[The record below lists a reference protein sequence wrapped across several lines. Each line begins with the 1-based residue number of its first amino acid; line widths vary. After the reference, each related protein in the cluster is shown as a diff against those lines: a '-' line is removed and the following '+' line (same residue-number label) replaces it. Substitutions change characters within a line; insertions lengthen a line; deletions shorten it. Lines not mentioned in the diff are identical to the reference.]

1 MYQTHSFLKLNATAV
16 ILVTLKQIVL
26 VLYNLLKKIWLLW
39 SRWLI
44 TSAVTHDDDRVRG
57 WHLRTGSS
65 WLLCALLGRR
75 WLLFCR
81 FFLKN
86 VHLLHHGMPFSKI
99 VVLMVSLERHWL
111 FTFVMA
117 VRDGSSWTERDCVF
131 RFYIIYI
138 LFKDFSSFVLV
149 ENPYFECRSEI
160 FLFCRWLL

>member
-81 FFLKN
+81 FFFKK
-86 VHLLHHGMPFSKI
+86 M
-99 VVLMVSLERHWL
+99 
-111 FTFVMA
+111 FTFYIMEC
-117 VRDGSSWTERDCVF
+117 RFLKLLFSWSRWNGIDCSPSSWQFVMVPHGQNVIV
-131 RFYIIYI
+131 Y
-138 LFKDFSSFVLV
+138 LDFTSF
-149 ENPYFECRSEI
+149 I
-160 FLFCRWLL
+160 FFLKISHPLC